1 MKLPMRLLLD
11 FVYLVA
17 CILLSPWLV
26 YRLCTAG
33 RRDFALRFGA
43 GLRDPLPSSIWL
55 HGSSA
60 GEVAVLRPLVA
71 RLERDHPETPLVI

>member
-1 MKLPMRLLLD
+1 MGFLLD
-11 FVYLVA
+11 FAYLLAAVV
-17 CILLSPWLV
+17 LSPWLA

-33 RRDFALRFGA
+33 RHDVARRFGVDL
-43 GLRDPLPSSIWL
+43 GEPLRASIWL

-71 RLERDHPETPLVI
+71 MLERKGATLQ